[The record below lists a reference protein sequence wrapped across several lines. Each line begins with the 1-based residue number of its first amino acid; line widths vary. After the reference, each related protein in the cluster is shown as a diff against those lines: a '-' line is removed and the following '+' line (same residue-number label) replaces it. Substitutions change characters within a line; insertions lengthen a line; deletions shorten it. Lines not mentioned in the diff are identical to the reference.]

1 MKSPLSLLSLC
12 LLLSACASPTEP
24 LDSGI
29 VAPSTWQS
37 PNTRAAAEHRQ
48 QWWTTFGSAELD
60 RLIAQ
65 AQLGSHDL
73 AAAMARVR
81 QAQASAV
88 VAGGPLLPQVQ
99 GGINASREKLL
110 RGNGYS
116 QLDADSSNK
125 AVDYF
130 DTSLSASYEVDFW
143 GGRHAARDSALQGV
157 RASEFDQATVE
168 LTLLSNVADRYAQTL
183 AARQR
188 QQIAELN
195 LANARNVLDLVQTR
209 YDAGSATALE
219 LAQQKS
225 LVASQQRQLPLI
237 QQLVEE
243 SQITLAALLGQPVQA
258 LDLGTEPFQDLAW
271 PTIGAGMPSQLLSRR
286 PDIAK
291 AEAQLAAAQADVT
304 VARAAM
310 LPALTLGA
318 TLGSDAYKALDVL
331 RSPYYTLTAGLVGPI
346 FNNGRLSAERDKARA
361 RQDELLY
368 TYRGAI
374 INGFADVEKALS
386 SITRL
391 DQQRQWQTE
400 ELQQAQAAFQIAE
413 NRYQAGAEDFQ
424 GVGLAVPVVGGVT
437 QAVPAARVT
446 VGTLRGLDVQ
456 FSEFGHCY
464 CFLDCRR
471 RGVQY
476 PYENQGDPMANMIE
490 QPHKGDI
497 VQLD

>member
-1 MKSPLSLLSLC
+1 MLT
-12 LLLSACASPTEP
+12 ACAGDPPTV
-24 LDSGI
+24 DSAI
-29 VAPSTWQS
+29 APPAAWQFAERDAA
-37 PNTRAAAEHRQ
+37 RATNQR
-48 QWWTTFGSAELD
+48 WWTQFGSAPLN
-60 RLIAQ
+60 RLVDQ
-65 AQLGSHDL
+65 ARRDSFDV

-81 QAQASAV
+81 QAQATAV
-88 VAGGPLLPQVQ
+88 IAGAPLLPEVKF
-99 GGINASREKLL
+99 NLAASHQKLL
-110 RGNGYS
+110 HGTGGPD
-116 QLDADSSNK
+116 LDASQSDD
-125 AVDYF
+125 AVNNF
-130 DTSLSASYEVDFW
+130 GANLTASYEVDFW
-143 GGRHAARDSALQGV
+143 GGRAAARDSALHSL

-168 LTLLSNVADRYAQTL
+168 LTLLSNIADRYAQTL

-225 LVASQQRQLPLI
+225 LVAGQQRQLPLI
-237 QQLVEE
+237 QQLAEE

-258 LDLGTEPFQDLAW
+258 LDLGAEPFQELTW

-291 AEAQLAAAQADVT
+291 AEAELAAAQADVT

-318 TLGSDAYKALDVL
+318 TLGSDAYKAVDVL

-361 RQDELLY
+361 RQDELLQ

-391 DQQRQWQTE
+391 DQQRHWQTQ
-400 ELQQAQAAFQIAE
+400 ELQQAQTAFQIAE
-413 NRYQAGAEDFQ
+413 SRYQAGAEDLLT
-424 GVGLAVPVVGGVT
+424 VLET
-437 QAVPAARVT
+437 QRTLYAAQD
-446 VGTLRGLDVQ
+446 L
-456 FSEFGHCY
+456 
-464 CFLDCRR
+464 
-471 RGVQY
+471 
-476 PYENQGDPMANMIE
+476 N
-490 QPHKGDI
+490 
-497 VQLD
+497 VQLRLSRLQASIALYKALGGGWKTNI